1 MSVRDMAG
9 KTRTSSRTLAV
20 GGLTLD
26 LEARQVKTQRGSHR
40 LTPKECRLLEV
51 LMLHPGKVL
60 TRKLLMKEV
69 WETDFLDDTRTL
81 DVHICWLRKKIEE
94 NPRRPRY
101 IRTVRGTGYR
111 FGVE

>member
-1 MSVRDMAG
+1 MSAKGTAG
-9 KTRTSSRTLAV
+9 KARAPSRTLAV
-20 GGLTLD
+20 GGLTLH
-26 LEARQVKTQRGSHR
+26 LEAREVKTPRGTHK
-40 LTPKECRLLEV
+40 LTPKECHLLEV

-94 NPRRPRY
+94 DPRRPRY

>member
-1 MSVRDMAG
+1 MSAQGTARKAQA
-9 KTRTSSRTLAV
+9 SSRVLAV
-20 GGLTLD
+20 GDLTLD
-26 LEARQVKTQRGSHR
+26 VGARQVRTPRGTHH

-51 LMLHPGKVL
+51 LMLHAGKIL
-60 TRKLLMKEV
+60 TRAVLMKEV

-81 DVHICWLRKKIEE
+81 DVHVCWLRKKIEE
-94 NPRRPRY
+94 NSRRPRY